1 MVQCNDTCMSR
12 IEHTN
17 AFKSIEEEQ
26 EFLLNPQTAET
37 LNNAIDLTIAKLN
50 SAPEILKLIN
60 CKITRN

>member
-1 MVQCNDTCMSR
+1 MSR